1 MVTIFVDEFQDI
13 NIPKQKGMR
22 LRCRKHDTISST
34 WTLKQEILTRGNL
47 VIYQKDKN
55 DRAFSKLTKLMGK
68 QITEKNMSEHFPQN
82 IAKFKTFRVLFDLG
96 HLKWWIDNCC
106 FDDEAYYLSGT
117 VEFDFC
123 NFDKAASTCQHILAT
138 MSDSSA
144 PSKIAMYLY
153 YKTGVP
159 LPSGLRNPRIFKYN
173 PLPLIT
179 RTNPT
184 DEFITNPIDELITN
198 PTDELVTNPTDE
210 IRTSPEEIEARER
223 LNVLDP
229 KNMLGEKRDHVIK
242 SLANFIKEQ
251 KKIIQSKDTSDNK
264 KNKMQQLITNL
275 KKDIGEDY
283 KILVDDEPCDS

>member
-1 MVTIFVDEFQDI
+1 
-13 NIPKQKGMR
+13 
-22 LRCRKHDTISST
+22 
-34 WTLKQEILTRGNL
+34 
-47 VIYQKDKN
+47 
-55 DRAFSKLTKLMGK
+55 
-68 QITEKNMSEHFPQN
+68 
-82 IAKFKTFRVLFDLG
+82 
-96 HLKWWIDNCC
+96 
-106 FDDEAYYLSGT
+106 
-117 VEFDFC
+117 
-123 NFDKAASTCQHILAT
+123 
-138 MSDSSA
+138 
-144 PSKIAMYLY
+144 MYLY